1 MMKAAAIAALSIP
14 VFCAAADYTADMQD
28 TATQADT
35 WCAHFSQVSDDL
47 KALGVELPAPAP
59 ASSQTDSAAADGT
72 TTVTA
77 DLGMLFDAAS
87 SRIIYLGNVKLQD
100 SRLNLA
106 AREQLHIYLPRISAP
121 QDSGE
126 IPLTAPGK
134 AAAPQAATEEAQE
147 PTTPAPATE
156 PASST
161 MPASITADLALA
173 DTLNNTILVYSP
185 SEGGEIHLQYGDSK
199 VHITSATASK
209 APRLLAD
216 QQGNIL
222 LEGDQILVSMIDKQ
236 GATSELC
243 TRGGAIYYHAASS
256 TLYAPGSSTLSHPDG
271 TLTCSEM
278 LCIKLRTATP
288 APAAKN
294 SFMSQFTGLK
304 FDGIDSAT
312 ARGQVIATRKAGENA
327 PAAEVHGEELSYN
340 GQSGECALTGTACK
354 LVYDQYQVNTN
365 NGIHLLPNGDIELR
379 GSDIN
384 GHYTRQ
390 GSTPGTTL
398 RGTFKA
404 NANVIFRA
412 DLGTIS
418 TAEGIALADDEADFS
433 CTGPVNLVLV
443 RKEGAT
449 VPERKPGMPNLAITQ
464 YGDIARAR
472 AEGNVTA
479 HRYEP
484 GTRKCLGELQSQMV
498 ETDLTTGE
506 TLLTGAQDTELVA
519 HYNGNRLAAMPAAGK
534 AATVELRN
542 NGDIRLNG
550 AHLSAEILND
560 EGTTKAE
567 CQDYVMLVRAE
578 NRLETGSA
586 TRLQTDK
593 AILTTTGPLQAYL
606 VADESAT
613 APAKGK
619 FTGLRFNYTGIREAS
634 TESGCTVRTEKGSM
648 QCTGPVRLLMSEQKG
663 KDKML
668 GGLVRAT
675 ASGNVAVAGKD
686 NTGRLF
692 RATGDF
698 LDVDN
703 TTGMKVLSGSKVTLA
718 DANNTH
724 TASGKGAA
732 IRIDAGNNASITGEK
747 HTTSATNIKQ
757 QINNPTFKK

>member
-35 WCAHFSQVSDDL
+35 WCAHFSRVSDDL

-59 ASSQTDSAAADGT
+59 ASSHTDDAAVDGS

-100 SRLNLA
+100 SRINIA
-106 AREQLHIYLPRISAP
+106 AREQLHIYLPAIAADKNS
-121 QDSGE
+121 DSDTPPSPE
-126 IPLTAPGK
+126 E
-134 AAAPQAATEEAQE
+134 AAAPAAAPAATAS
-147 PTTPAPATE
+147 TPAPSEERAE
-156 PASST
+156 AAVPASL
-161 MPASITADLALA
+161 TADHALA
-173 DTLNNTILVYSP
+173 DTINNTILVYSP

-199 VHITSATASK
+199 VHITSAADSK

-222 LEGDQILVSMIDKQ
+222 LEGDQILLSMKDKQ
-236 GATSELC
+236 GTASELC
-243 TRGGAIYYHAASS
+243 TCGGAIYYHAASS
-256 TLYAPGSSTLSHPDG
+256 TLYAPGSSNLTHPDG

-288 APAAKN
+288 APATKD
-294 SFMSQFTGLK
+294 SFMIQFTGLK
-304 FDGIDSAT
+304 FDGIDTAT

-327 PAAEVHGEELSYN
+327 PAAEVHGEELCYN
-340 GQSGECALTGTACK
+340 GQSGECSLTGSACK

-365 NGIHLLPNGDIELR
+365 NGIHLLSNGDIELR

-390 GSTPGTTL
+390 GSTPGSSL

-418 TAEGIALADDEADFS
+418 TAEGIAMADDEADFS
-433 CTGPVNLVLV
+433 CTGPVNLVLT
-443 RKEGAT
+443 RKAGAKA
-449 VPERKPGMPNLAITQ
+449 PETRPGMPNLAITQ

-484 GTRKCLGELQSQMV
+484 GTRKCLGELQAQIV

-534 AATVELRN
+534 AATVELRS

-593 AILTTTGPLQAYL
+593 AILTTTGPLLAYL

-686 NTGRLF
+686 STGRLF

-698 LDVDN
+698 LNVDN

-747 HTTSATNIKQ
+747 HTTSATNIKK

>member
-14 VFCAAADYTADMQD
+14 VFCAAADYTADLQN
-28 TATQADT
+28 ASTQADT
-35 WCAHFSQVSDDL
+35 WCTHFSQVSDDL
-47 KALGVELPAPAP
+47 KALGVELPAPEP
-59 ASSQTDSAAADGT
+59 ATSQTDATATDDT

-77 DLGMLFDAAS
+77 DLGMLLDAAS
-87 SRIIYLGNVKLQD
+87 SRIVYLGNVKLKD

-106 AREQLHIYLPRISAP
+106 AREQLHIYLPKISDNNNSDKAP
-121 QDSGE
+121 LASPRKGATPPTE
-126 IPLTAPGK
+126 PKTEE
-134 AAAPQAATEEAQE
+134 AAAPT
-147 PTTPAPATE
+147 PTPERTAPTV
-156 PASST
+156 
-161 MPASITADLALA
+161 PASIAADLALA

-199 VHITSATASK
+199 VHITSAAASK

-222 LEGDQILVSMIDKQ
+222 LEGDQILLSMKDKQ
-236 GATSELC
+236 GTASELC
-243 TRGGAIYYHAASS
+243 TRGGAVYYHAASS
-256 TLYAPGSSTLSHPDG
+256 TLYAPGSSELTHPDG
-271 TLTCSEM
+271 TLSCSEM
-278 LCIKLRTATP
+278 LCIKLRAVTP
-288 APAAKN
+288 VPGSK
-294 SFMSQFTGLK
+294 SGFMSQFTGLK
-304 FDGIDSAT
+304 FDGIDTAT
-312 ARGQVIATRKAGENA
+312 ARGQVIATRKAGENV

-340 GQSGECALTGTACK
+340 GQSGECSLTGTACK

-365 NGIHLLPNGDIELR
+365 NGIHLLSNGDIELR

-390 GSTPGTTL
+390 GSTPGSTL

-418 TAEGIALADDEADFS
+418 TAEGIAMADDEADFS
-433 CTGPVNLVLV
+433 CTGPVNLVLT
-443 RKEGAT
+443 RKEDAKA
-449 VPERKPGMPNLAITQ
+449 PETRPGMPNLAITQ

-472 AEGNVTA
+472 AEGSVTA

-484 GTRKCLGELQSQMV
+484 GTRKCLGELQAQIV

-519 HYNGNRLAAMPAAGK
+519 HYNGNRLAAMPAADK
-534 AATVELRN
+534 SATVELHS

-586 TRLQTDK
+586 TRLQTEK

-613 APAKGK
+613 APAKGR

-698 LDVDN
+698 LNVDN

>member
-14 VFCAAADYTADMQD
+14 VFCAAADYTADMQN

-35 WCAHFSQVSDDL
+35 WCAHFSRVSDDL

-59 ASSQTDSAAADGT
+59 ASSHTDDAAVDGS

-100 SRLNLA
+100 SRINIA
-106 AREQLHIYLPRISAP
+106 AREQLHIYLPRIPAP
-121 QDSGE
+121 QDRGDV
-126 IPLTAPGK
+126 PLTTPVM
-134 AAAPQAATEEAQE
+134 AATPQAATEEAQE
-147 PTTPAPATE
+147 NTTPAPE
-156 PASST
+156 PGPASSV

-199 VHITSATASK
+199 VHITSAADSK

-222 LEGDQILVSMIDKQ
+222 LEGDQILLSMKDKQ
-236 GATSELC
+236 GTASELC
-243 TRGGAIYYHAASS
+243 TCGGAIYYHAASS
-256 TLYAPGSSTLSHPDG
+256 TLYAPGSSNLTHPDG

-288 APAAKN
+288 APATKD

-304 FDGIDSAT
+304 FDGIDTAT

-327 PAAEVHGEELSYN
+327 PAAEVHGEELCYN
-340 GQSGECALTGTACK
+340 GQSGECSLTGTACK

-365 NGIHLLPNGDIELR
+365 NGIHLLSNGDIELR

-390 GSTPGTTL
+390 GSTPGSTL

-418 TAEGIALADDEADFS
+418 TAEGIAMADDEADFS
-433 CTGPVNLVLV
+433 CTGPVNLVLA
-443 RKEGAT
+443 RKAGAKT
-449 VPERKPGMPNLAITQ
+449 PETRPGMPNLAITQ

-484 GTRKCLGELQSQMV
+484 GTRKCLGELQAQIV

-534 AATVELRN
+534 AATVELRS

-606 VADESAT
+606 VANESAT

-686 NTGRLF
+686 STGRLF

-698 LDVDN
+698 LNVDN